1 MVNARTNPVQEEEE
15 KVMARDYR
23 KEYDNYHKKPAQR
36 KRRGARVQ
44 AVRDMKKSGRH
55 TKGMDVHHKD
65 GNPKNNS
72 LGNLK
77 MATKKTN
84 RSVSPGRPRKK
95 RG

>member
-1 MVNARTNPVQEEEE
+1 
-15 KVMARDYR
+15 MARNYR

-44 AVRDMKKSGRH
+44 AARDMKKVGRH

-72 LGNLK
+72 LSNLK
-77 MATKKTN
+77 MSSKKAN

-95 RG
+95 RVKK